1 MGVLKNNKT
10 RTSKNKSKHYQKNL
24 SVNLNNVKIFI
35 LILLISLVVNF
46 NLFTK
51 NTYLESSIS
60 ELKKGYKNEIVFLE
74 NDYTNYLFLGDSIT
88 DYYDLDKYY
97 EGLPVVNSGISG
109 NTTEDILND
118 MKARVYNYNP
128 SKVFLLIGTNDL
140 VKDTSVDDI
149 VSNIE
154 KIISEINANKPQTE
168 VYVESIY
175 PVNDNINED
184 VVSNRN
190 NKDITKIN
198 NQIKKYC
205 EYNNCTY
212 INMYDKLLDD
222 DNNFN
227 EEYTD
232 DGLHPNSKGYEV
244 ITKELKKYLN

>member
-1 MGVLKNNKT
+1 M
-10 RTSKNKSKHYQKNL
+10 
-24 SVNLNNVKIFI
+24 I
-35 LILLISLVVNF
+35 LILLISLVVNL

-60 ELKKGYKNEIVFLE
+60 KLKKGYENEIVFLE

-140 VKDTSVDDI
+140 IHDISVDDI

-154 KIISEINANKPQTE
+154 KIISEINTNEPQTE
-168 VYVESIY
+168 IYVESIY

-184 VVSNRN
+184 MVSNRN
-190 NKDITKIN
+190 NKDIMKIN
-198 NQIKKYC
+198 NKIKKYC
-205 EYNNCTY
+205 EYNSCTY

-222 DNNFN
+222 DKNFN
-227 EEYTD
+227 EKYTD

-244 ITKELKKYLN
+244 ITKELKKYL

>member
-10 RTSKNKSKHYQKNL
+10 RTSKNKCKYYQKNL

-60 ELKKGYKNEIVFLE
+60 ELKKDYESEIVFLE

-168 VYVESIY
+168 IYVESIY

-184 VVSNRN
+184 MVSNRN
-190 NKDITKIN
+190 NKDIMKIN
-198 NQIKKYC
+198 NKIKKYC
-205 EYNNCTY
+205 EYNSCTY

-222 DNNFN
+222 DKNFN
-227 EEYTD
+227 EKYTD

-244 ITKELKKYLN
+244 ITKELKKYL

>member
-24 SVNLNNVKIFI
+24 SVNLSNVNVFI
-35 LILLISLVVNF
+35 LILLISLVVDL

-60 ELKKGYKNEIVFLE
+60 KLKKGYENEIVFLE

-140 VKDTSVDDI
+140 IHDISVDDI

-154 KIISEINANKPQTE
+154 KIISEINTNEPQTE
-168 VYVESIY
+168 IYVESIY

-184 VVSNRN
+184 MVSNRN
-190 NKDITKIN
+190 NKDIMKIN
-198 NQIKKYC
+198 NKIKKYC
-205 EYNNCTY
+205 EYNSCTY

-222 DNNFN
+222 DKNFN
-227 EEYTD
+227 EKYTD

-244 ITKELKKYLN
+244 ITKELKKYL

>member
-10 RTSKNKSKHYQKNL
+10 RTSKNKCKYYQKNL

-60 ELKKGYKNEIVFLE
+60 ELKKDYESEIVFLE

-109 NTTEDILND
+109 NTTKDILND

-140 VKDTSVDDI
+140 IHDISVDDI

-154 KIISEINANKPQTE
+154 KIISEINTNEPQTE
-168 VYVESIY
+168 IYVESIY
-175 PVNDNINED
+175 PVNYNIDED
-184 VVSNRN
+184 MVSNRN
-190 NKDITKIN
+190 NKDIIKIN
-198 NQIKKYC
+198 ERIKKYC
-205 EYNNCTY
+205 ENNNCTY

-222 DNNFN
+222 DNNFSKK
-227 EEYTD
+227 YTD
-232 DGLHPNSKGYEV
+232 DGLHPNSEGYDV
-244 ITKELKKYLN
+244 ITKELKKYLS